1 MNKLIIASAAAA
13 LMLGVSAPAFAQAT
27 PADCDN
33 LFQRADVNK
42 DGSLQADEAKVFLDA
57 MNKAQVKPQ
66 DASMIKKDEFL
77 AACQKNAFVDIKPE
91 TIGAASTTGAATT
104 DQSASTTTTTEQP
117 ATTTTDQTQTG
128 TAATTEQ
135 PATTDQSASTTT
147 TTEQPAT
154 TTTTEQ
160 PATTTTDQT
169 QTGTAATTDQSAS
182 TTTTTEQPATTDQSQ
197 TTTTTAETQPA
208 TTDQSTTQTTEQALA
223 APQGFLA
230 SNVIG
235 ATVYSQDDQSIGDI
249 NDIILSPEGQPSQV
263 IVGVGGFLG
272 MGEKDVVLDM
282 SKLKMAAMENGS
294 LKIIVQTTPEELKS
308 MPAFKKQ

>member
-42 DGSLQADEAKVFLDA
+42 DGSLQADEAKVFIDA
-57 MNKAQVKPQ
+57 MTKAQVQPQ
-66 DASMIKKDEFL
+66 DASMIKKDEFV

-117 ATTTTDQTQTG
+117 ATTTT
-128 TAATTEQ
+128 
-135 PATTDQSASTTT
+135 
-147 TTEQPAT
+147 
-154 TTTTEQ
+154 EQ

-182 TTTTTEQPATTDQSQ
+182 TTTTTEQPATTDQTQ
-197 TTTTTAETQPA
+197 TTTTTAETQP
-208 TTDQSTTQTTEQALA
+208 TTTEQSSTQTTEQALA
-223 APQGFLA
+223 APEGFLA

-249 NDIILSPEGQPSQV
+249 NDIILSPQGQPSQV
-263 IVGVGGFLG
+263 VVGVGGFLG
-272 MGEKDVVLDM
+272 LGEKDVVLDM
-282 SKLKMAAMENGS
+282 SKLQMAATSDGN
-294 LKIIVQTTPEELKS
+294 LKIVVQTTPDELKN
-308 MPAFKKQ
+308 MPAFTKQQ

>member
-42 DGSLQADEAKVFLDA
+42 DGSLQADEAKLFLDA

-154 TTTTEQ
+154 T
-160 PATTTTDQT
+160 
-169 QTGTAATTDQSAS
+169 DQSAS

-208 TTDQSTTQTTEQALA
+208 TTDQSSTQTTEQALA
-223 APQGFLA
+223 APEGFLA

-282 SKLKMAAMENGS
+282 SKLKMAATENGS

>member
-154 TTTTEQ
+154 T
-160 PATTTTDQT
+160 
-169 QTGTAATTDQSAS
+169 
-182 TTTTTEQPATTDQSQ
+182 DQSQ

-208 TTDQSTTQTTEQALA
+208 TTDQSSTQTTEQALA
-223 APQGFLA
+223 APEGFLA

-282 SKLKMAAMENGS
+282 SKLKMAATENGS

>member
-1 MNKLIIASAAAA
+1 MNKLIFASAAAA

-42 DGSLQADEAKVFLDA
+42 DGSLQADEAKVFIDA
-57 MNKAQVKPQ
+57 MNKAQVQPQ
-66 DASMIKKDEFL
+66 DASMIKKDEFV

-128 TAATTEQ
+128 TAATT
-135 PATTDQSASTTT
+135 
-147 TTEQPAT
+147 
-154 TTTTEQ
+154 
-160 PATTTTDQT
+160 
-169 QTGTAATTDQSAS
+169 DQSAS
-182 TTTTTEQPATTDQSQ
+182 TTTTTEQPATTDQTQ
-197 TTTTTAETQPA
+197 TTTTTAETQP
-208 TTDQSTTQTTEQALA
+208 TTTEQSSTQTTEQALA
-223 APQGFLA
+223 APEGFLA

-249 NDIILSPEGQPSQV
+249 NDIILSPQGQPSQV
-263 IVGVGGFLG
+263 VVGVGGFLG

-282 SKLKMAAMENGS
+282 SKLQMAATSDGN
-294 LKIIVQTTPEELKS
+294 LKIVVQTTPDELKN
-308 MPAFKKQ
+308 MPAFTKKQ

>member
-42 DGSLQADEAKVFLDA
+42 DGSLQADEAKVFIDA

-66 DASMIKKDEFL
+66 DASMIKKDEFV

-154 TTTTEQ
+154 T
-160 PATTTTDQT
+160 
-169 QTGTAATTDQSAS
+169 DQSAS

-208 TTDQSTTQTTEQALA
+208 TTDQSSTQTTEQALA
-223 APQGFLA
+223 APEGFLA

-294 LKIIVQTTPEELKS
+294 LKIIVQTTPEELKN

>member
-42 DGSLQADEAKVFLDA
+42 DGSLQADEAKVFIDA

-66 DASMIKKDEFL
+66 DASMIKKDEFV

-135 PATTDQSASTTT
+135 PATTDQSASTAT
-147 TTEQPAT
+147 TTEQP
-154 TTTTEQ
+154 
-160 PATTTTDQT
+160 
-169 QTGTAATTDQSAS
+169 ATTDQSAS

-208 TTDQSTTQTTEQALA
+208 TTDQSSTQTTEQALA
-223 APQGFLA
+223 APEGFLA

-294 LKIIVQTTPEELKS
+294 LKIIVQTTPEELKN

>member
-42 DGSLQADEAKVFLDA
+42 DGSLQADEAKVFIDA

-154 TTTTEQ
+154 TTT
-160 PATTTTDQT
+160 
-169 QTGTAATTDQSAS
+169 
-182 TTTTTEQPATTDQSQ
+182 DQSQ

-223 APQGFLA
+223 APEGFLA

-282 SKLKMAAMENGS
+282 SKLKIAATDNGS
-294 LKIIVQTTPEELKS
+294 LKIIVQTTPEDLKN
-308 MPAFKKQ
+308 MPAFTKKQ

>member
-42 DGSLQADEAKVFLDA
+42 DGSLQADEAKVFIDA
-57 MNKAQVKPQ
+57 MNKAQVKPL

-117 ATTTTDQTQTG
+117 ATTTTDQSQTG
-128 TAATTEQ
+128 TTA
-135 PATTDQSASTTT
+135 
-147 TTEQPAT
+147 
-154 TTTTEQ
+154 
-160 PATTTTDQT
+160 TTDQT

-208 TTDQSTTQTTEQALA
+208 TTDQSSTQNTEQALA

-282 SKLKMAAMENGS
+282 SKLKMAATDNGN
-294 LKIIVQTTPEELKS
+294 LKIIVQTTPEELKN
-308 MPAFKKQ
+308 MPAFTKKQ

>member
-42 DGSLQADEAKVFLDA
+42 DGSLQADEAKVFVDA
-57 MNKAQVKPQ
+57 MNKAQIKPQ

-77 AACQKNAFVDIKPE
+77 AACQKNAFADVKPE
-91 TIGAASTTGAATT
+91 TIGAASTTGAAST
-104 DQSASTTTTTEQP
+104 DQSASTTTTTQQP
-117 ATTTTDQTQTG
+117 VTTTTDQSQTN
-128 TAATTEQ
+128 TA
-135 PATTDQSASTTT
+135 ATTDQS
-147 TTEQPAT
+147 
-154 TTTTEQ
+154 
-160 PATTTTDQT
+160 

-197 TTTTTAETQPA
+197 TTTTTAENQPA
-208 TTDQSTTQTTEQALA
+208 TTGQSTTEQALA
-223 APQGFLA
+223 APEGFLA

-249 NDIILSPEGQPSQV
+249 NDIILSPQGQPSQV

-282 SKLKMAAMENGS
+282 SKLKIAATDSGKV
-294 LKIIVQTTPEELKS
+294 KIIVQTTPEELKN
-308 MPAFKKQ
+308 MPAFTKKQ

>member
-42 DGSLQADEAKVFLDA
+42 DGSLQADEAKLFVDA
-57 MNKAQVKPQ
+57 MNKAQIKPQ

-77 AACQKNAFVDIKPE
+77 AACQKNAFADIKPE
-91 TIGAASTTGAATT
+91 TIGAASTTGAAST
-104 DQSASTTTTTEQP
+104 DQSASTTTTTQ
-117 ATTTTDQTQTG
+117 
-128 TAATTEQ
+128 
-135 PATTDQSASTTT
+135 
-147 TTEQPAT
+147 
-154 TTTTEQ
+154 Q

-169 QTGTAATTDQSAS
+169 QTGTAATTDQSQTGTAATTDQSAS
-182 TTTTTEQPATTDQSQ
+182 TATTAEQPATTNQSQ
-197 TTTTTAETQPA
+197 TTTTTTAETQPA
-208 TTDQSTTQTTEQALA
+208 TTDQSSTQPTEQALA
-223 APQGFLA
+223 APEGFLA

-272 MGEKDVVLDM
+272 LGEKDVVLDM
-282 SKLKMAAMENGS
+282 SKLKIAATDSGKV
-294 LKIIVQTTPEELKS
+294 KIIVQTSPEELKN
-308 MPAFKKQ
+308 MPSFTKKQ

>member
-42 DGSLQADEAKVFLDA
+42 DGSLQADEAKVFIDA
-57 MNKAQVKPQ
+57 MTKAQVQPQ

-117 ATTTTDQTQTG
+117 AATTTEQPAATTTDQTQTG
-128 TAATTEQ
+128 TAATT
-135 PATTDQSASTTT
+135 DQS
-147 TTEQPAT
+147 
-154 TTTTEQ
+154 
-160 PATTTTDQT
+160 

-182 TTTTTEQPATTDQSQ
+182 TTTTTEQPATTDQTQ
-197 TTTTTAETQPA
+197 TTTTTAETQPT
-208 TTDQSTTQTTEQALA
+208 TTDQSATQTTEQALA
-223 APQGFLA
+223 APEGFLA

-249 NDIILSPEGQPSQV
+249 NDIILSPQGQPSQV
-263 IVGVGGFLG
+263 VVGVGGFLG

-282 SKLKMAAMENGS
+282 SKLQMAATSDGN
-294 LKIIVQTTPEELKS
+294 LKIVVQTTPDELKN
-308 MPAFKKQ
+308 MPAFTKQQQ

>member
-154 TTTTEQ
+154 T
-160 PATTTTDQT
+160 
-169 QTGTAATTDQSAS
+169 DQSAS

-208 TTDQSTTQTTEQALA
+208 TTDQSSTQTTEQALA
-223 APQGFLA
+223 APEGFLA

>member
-42 DGSLQADEAKVFLDA
+42 DGSLQADEAKVFIDA

-66 DASMIKKDEFL
+66 DAAMINKDEFL

-128 TAATTEQ
+128 TTATTDQSQTGTAATTEQ
-135 PATTDQSASTTT
+135 PATTDQS
-147 TTEQPAT
+147 AT

-169 QTGTAATTDQSAS
+169 QT
-182 TTTTTEQPATTDQSQ
+182 
-197 TTTTTAETQPA
+197 TTTTAETQPT

-223 APQGFLA
+223 APEGFLA

-282 SKLKMAAMENGS
+282 SKLKMAATDNGN
-294 LKIIVQTTPEELKS
+294 LKIIVQTTPEELKN
-308 MPAFKKQ
+308 MPAFTKKQ

>member
-42 DGSLQADEAKVFLDA
+42 DGSLQADEAKVFIDA

-66 DASMIKKDEFL
+66 DAAMIKKDEFL

-117 ATTTTDQTQTG
+117 ATT
-128 TAATTEQ
+128 E
-135 PATTDQSASTTT
+135 
-147 TTEQPAT
+147 
-154 TTTTEQ
+154 
-160 PATTTTDQT
+160 
-169 QTGTAATTDQSAS
+169 
-182 TTTTTEQPATTDQSQ
+182 QSQ
-197 TTTTTAETQPA
+197 TTTTTAETQPT
-208 TTDQSTTQTTEQALA
+208 TTDQATTQTTEQALA
-223 APQGFLA
+223 APEGFLA

-282 SKLKMAAMENGS
+282 SKLKMAATEDGN
-294 LKIIVQTTPEELKS
+294 LKIVVQTTPDELKN
-308 MPAFKKQ
+308 MPAFTKKQ